1 MAASRK
7 PSNRAIRALIEEVEA
22 GGWSVTPPAGKSNIW
37 KAKCECGIHME
48 HIHQTPFS
56 PGYAKNKLA
65 KFKRTCWKEENDGR
79 RDGGGA
85 V

>member
-1 MAASRK
+1 
-7 PSNRAIRALIEEVEA
+7 
-22 GGWSVTPPAGKSNIW
+22 VTPPAGKSNIW

-48 HIHQTPFS
+48 HIHQTPSS